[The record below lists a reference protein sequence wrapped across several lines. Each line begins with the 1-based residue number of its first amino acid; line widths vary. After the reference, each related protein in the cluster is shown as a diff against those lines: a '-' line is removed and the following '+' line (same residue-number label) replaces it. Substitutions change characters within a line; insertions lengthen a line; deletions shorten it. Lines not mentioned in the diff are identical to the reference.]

1 MDKTRYFKTEN
12 VINHGIMVSEAFCDL
27 ANQLTG
33 NCRTFEKKKSNPICF
48 KIYLNLCTVFIDKS
62 YKCNLFI
69 EFNTD

>member
-33 NCRTFEKKKSNPICF
+33 NCRTFEKKNQTPFVLKYI
-48 KIYLNLCTVFIDKS
+48 
-62 YKCNLFI
+62 
-69 EFNTD
+69 